1 MEFKSNRR
9 GKLNIIPSENIKK
22 AREGAGS
29 NMKGKYSVQQL
40 CGFLRN

>member
-1 MEFKSNRR
+1 MEFKSKRR
-9 GKLNIIPSENIKK
+9 GKLDIMPSENIKK
-22 AREGAGS
+22 AREGVGS